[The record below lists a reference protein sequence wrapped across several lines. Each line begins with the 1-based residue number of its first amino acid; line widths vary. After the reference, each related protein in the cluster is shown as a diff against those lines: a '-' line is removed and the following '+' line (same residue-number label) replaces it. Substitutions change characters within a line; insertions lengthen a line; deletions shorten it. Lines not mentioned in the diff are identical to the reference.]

1 MQENVIIFNVVVLHS
16 LTFSLLSFLQKIDG
30 SVMEK
35 DVEEDDSSE
44 EETMAAGEFSA
55 FRKTHLF

>member
-1 MQENVIIFNVVVLHS
+1 
-16 LTFSLLSFLQKIDG
+16 
-30 SVMEK
+30 MEK